1 MKFERFPLFIVPK
14 LSKWRIKLS
23 TYVISDIHGNYD
35 AYMEILKK
43 IHFSDEDMLYV
54 LGDILDRGPN
64 PIKVI
69 LDLMKRHNVVCLA
82 GNHEYMALECLQ
94 FLLKEVTDKNLEELD
109 SHIVGKLL
117 NWQQNGAAATNVIS
131 SP

>member
-69 LDLMKRHNVVCLA
+69 LDLMKRYNVVCLA

-94 FLLKEVTDKNLEELD
+94 FLLKEITDKNLEELD

-117 NWQQNGAAATNVIS
+117 NWQQNGAVATNVIN

>member
-43 IHFSDEDMLYV
+43 IHFSDEDML
-54 LGDILDRGPN
+54 LSLI
-64 PIKVI
+64 
-69 LDLMKRHNVVCLA
+69 
-82 GNHEYMALECLQ
+82 
-94 FLLKEVTDKNLEELD
+94 
-109 SHIVGKLL
+109 HI
-117 NWQQNGAAATNVIS
+117 
-131 SP
+131 